1 MISSNNSGLLFPIFI
16 QPSIKIFMELLKKM
30 FQFDTL
36 SLIFVALILLG
47 VIPNIFYSSGY
58 LPHIKRKMHYQLH
71 YFAFIFSMLG
81 VVVSANA
88 LVFLFFWEVMSLT
101 SWQLILTEVE
111 DTSTIKA
118 ARFYFIMT
126 HFGFVFLLLFFLIVT
141 DGELDIS
148 FVDMKAIA
156 TNFTYPTM
164 LFFFLLLGFLSKAG
178 AVPLH
183 VWLPYA
189 HPAAPSPVS
198 ALMSGVMLKV
208 ALYGMF
214 RFLFDVLYP
223 WPLEW
228 GIVILSL
235 GALSSLV
242 GVLYALSEHDIKA
255 LLANHSIENI
265 GIILIGFGMGMIFDT
280 LGFHILS
287 TFSFIAALFHI
298 FNHMS
303 FKSLLFMSAGAVL
316 HQTHTKN
323 MEKYGG
329 LIKTMPVTA
338 LTFLIAAISI
348 SALPPSNGF
357 LSEWMI
363 FQSMLSSSHIDNIS
377 LKLAIPFAIFALAM
391 TGGLAIACFVKAYGI
406 TFLGLHRSTNAKHAH
421 EVNFLM
427 KSGMVLMAL
436 VVISLM
442 LFTPFYIEWFDKVLL
457 GLGHASVYAK
467 IFPDGMWHMHSVGIN
482 GGIVS
487 PLILLLSLFGVTT
500 LMMLAYKV
508 FGVKARVHNAWAC
521 GYKTSAKTQYTATGF
536 AGPIRRFFNW
546 LYKPDEHFIKQTI
559 AGHETKFSSSHY
571 EVHVKPL
578 FEKIFYESVAYTVNF
593 ISYWVYRLAHFEQT
607 RYAAMIF
614 NIMLTVLFS
623 YRVFS
628 HEFSWA
634 SFVLEFIVM
643 ITSIKILIIGDKK

>member
-1 MISSNNSGLLFPIFI
+1 MLSL
-16 QPSIKIFMELLKKM
+16 
-30 FQFDTL
+30 DTL
-36 SLIFVALILLG
+36 SLVFVGLIVLG
-47 VIPNIFYSSGY
+47 TIPNIFYSSGY
-58 LPHIKRKMHYQLH
+58 LPHIERKVHYQLH
-71 YFAFIFSMLG
+71 YYSFIVSMLG

-88 LVFLFFWEVMSLT
+88 LVFLFFWELMSLT
-101 SWQLILTEVE
+101 SWQLILTEVK
-111 DTSTIKA
+111 DKSTIKA

-141 DGELDIS
+141 DGDLS
-148 FVDMKAIA
+148 MGFVAMKEVAA
-156 TNFTYPTM
+156 GFAYTTL
-164 LFFFLLLGFLSKAG
+164 LFFFLVLGFLSKAG

-208 ALYGMF
+208 AIYGLF

-228 GIVILSL
+228 GIVILSI

-280 LGFHILS
+280 LGLYALS
-287 TFSFIAALFHI
+287 TFSFIAALFHT

-329 LIKTMPVTA
+329 LIKKMPVSA
-338 LTFLIAAISI
+338 FTFLIAAISI

-363 FQSMLSSSHIDNIS
+363 FQSMLSSSHIDVMA

-406 TFLGLHRSTNAKHAH
+406 TFLGLHRSTNAKHAK
-421 EVNFLM
+421 EVNLLM
-427 KSGMVLMAL
+427 KSGMIMMAL
-436 VVISLM
+436 VIFSLM
-442 LFTPFYIEWFDKVLL
+442 LFTPFYLQWFDKVLVE
-457 GLGHASVYAK
+457 LGHVSVYK
-467 IFPDGMWHMHSVGIN
+467 DIFPNGFWHMHSIGMN

-487 PLILLLSLFGVTT
+487 PIILLLSLLGVTV
-500 LMMLAYKV
+500 LMLVAYKL
-508 FGVKARVHNAWAC
+508 FGVKVRFCHTWAC
-521 GYKTSAKTQYTATGF
+521 GYNTGAKTQYSATGF

-546 LYKPDEHFIKQTI
+546 LYKADEHFTKQTI
-559 AGHETKFSSSHY
+559 AGHETKFISSDY

-578 FEKIFYESVAYTVNF
+578 FERIFYDSFGKVIAY

-614 NIMLTVLFS
+614 NIMLVVLFS

-634 SFVLEFIVM
+634 TFILEFFVM
-643 ITSIKILIIGDKK
+643 LISVKILIIGDKK

>member
-1 MISSNNSGLLFPIFI
+1 
-16 QPSIKIFMELLKKM
+16 M

-36 SLIFVALILLG
+36 SMIFIALILLG
-47 VIPNIFYSSGY
+47 VIPNLFYSSGY
-58 LPHIKRKMHYQLH
+58 LPHIDRKVHYLLH
-71 YFAFIFSMLG
+71 YFAFIGSMLG

-88 LVFLFFWEVMSLT
+88 LMFLFFWELMSLT
-101 SWQLILTEVE
+101 SWQLILTEVK
-111 DTSTIKA
+111 DKNTISA
-118 ARFYFIMT
+118 ARFYFLMT
-126 HFGFVFLLLFFLIVT
+126 HFGFIFLLLFFLIVT
-141 DGELDIS
+141 NGNLDVG
-148 FVDMKAIA
+148 FAEMKNIA
-156 TNFTYPTM
+156 SGFMYPTV
-164 LFFFLLLGFLSKAG
+164 LFFFLVLGFLSKAG

-208 ALYGMF
+208 AIYGMF

-228 GIVILSL
+228 GIVILVIGS
-235 GALSSLV
+235 LSSII

-265 GIILIGFGMGMIFDT
+265 GIILIGFGMGMIFDS
-280 LGFHILS
+280 LNLKVLS
-287 TFSFIAALFHI
+287 TFSFIAALFHT

-303 FKSLLFMSAGAVL
+303 FKSLLFMGAGSVL

-323 MEKYGG
+323 IEKYGG
-329 LIKTMPVTA
+329 LIKTMPITA
-338 LTFLIAAISI
+338 LTFLLASISI

-363 FQSMLSSSHIDNIS
+363 FQSMLGSSHIDNMP
-377 LKLAIPFAIFALAM
+377 LKLAIPFAVFALAV

-427 KSGMVLMAL
+427 TAGMILMSL

-442 LFTPFYIEWFDKVLL
+442 LFTPFYIGWFDEALA
-457 GLGHASVYAK
+457 GLGKVSVYAK
-467 IFPDGMWHMHSVGIN
+467 IFPSGIWNMHSVSVH

-487 PLILLLSLFGVTT
+487 PLVLLASLTGVTAL
-500 LMMLAYKV
+500 LMFGYKAMK
-508 FGVKARVHNAWAC
+508 VKERVHNTWGC
-521 GYKTSAKTQYTATGF
+521 GYKTGAKTQYSATGF

-546 LYKPDEHFIKQTI
+546 LYKPDEHFTKQTI
-559 AGHETKFSSSHY
+559 AGHQSKFSDSYY

-578 FEKIFYESVAYTVNF
+578 FETSLYTSVAKAANF
-593 ISYWVYRLAHFEQT
+593 ISYWVYRLAHFEQI
-607 RYAAMIF
+607 RYTAMIF
-614 NIMLTVLFS
+614 NLMLLVLFS
-623 YRVFS
+623 YRIFS

-634 SFVLEFIVM
+634 TFALESVIMM
-643 ITSIKILIIGDKK
+643 ISIKVFIIGDKK

>member
-1 MISSNNSGLLFPIFI
+1 
-16 QPSIKIFMELLKKM
+16 M

-36 SLIFVALILLG
+36 SLVFTALILLG
-47 VIPNIFYSSGY
+47 TIPNLFYSHGY
-58 LPHIKRKMHYQLH
+58 LSHIKRKAHYQIH
-71 YFAFIFSMLG
+71 YISFILSMIG

-88 LVFLFFWEVMSLT
+88 LMFLLFWELMSLT
-101 SWQLILTEVE
+101 SWQLILTETKDKE
-111 DTSTIKA
+111 TMQA

-126 HFGFVFLLLFFLIVT
+126 HFGFVFLLLFFLIST
-141 DGELDIS
+141 DGNLEIS
-148 FVDMKAIA
+148 FDSMHTVVSSFA
-156 TNFTYPTM
+156 YPTL
-164 LFFFLLLGFLSKAG
+164 LFFFIVFGFLSKAG

-189 HPAAPSPVS
+189 HPQAPSPVS

-208 ALYGMF
+208 AIYGLF

-228 GIVILSL
+228 GVLILVIGS
-235 GALSSLV
+235 LSSLI

-265 GIILIGFGMGMIFDT
+265 GIILIGFGMGMIFDSMG
-280 LGFHILS
+280 LKVLS
-287 TFSFIAALFHI
+287 SFAFIAALFHT

-303 FKSLLFMSAGAVL
+303 FKSLLFMGAGAVL

-323 MEKYGG
+323 IEKYGG
-329 LIKTMPVTA
+329 LIKSMPITA
-338 LTFLIAAISI
+338 ITFLLASVSI
-348 SALPPSNGF
+348 SALPPTNGF

-363 FQSMLSSSHIDNIS
+363 FQSMLGSSHLDNTS

-406 TFLGLHRSTNAKHAH
+406 TFLGLHRSDNAKHSH
-421 EVNFLM
+421 EVNRWMSTGMILM
-427 KSGMVLMAL
+427 SI

-442 LFTPFYIEWFDKVLL
+442 LFTPFYISYFDKFLVDA
-457 GLGHASVYAK
+457 GHLSIYMK
-467 IFPDGMWHMHSVGIN
+467 IFPDSIWHMHSVDIH

-487 PLILLLSLFGVTT
+487 PLILLVSLIGVTLL
-500 LMMLAYKV
+500 LMIGYKSLN
-508 FGVKARVHNAWAC
+508 VKERIHRTWSC
-521 GYKTSAKTQYTATGF
+521 GYHTSSRTQYSATGF
-536 AGPIRRFFNW
+536 AGPIRRFFGW
-546 LYKPDEHFIKQTI
+546 LYKADEHFDKKTI
-559 AGHETKFSSSHY
+559 SGHSSKFSDSNY

-578 FEKIFYESVAYTVNF
+578 FETTLYDSVGKIVNF
-593 ISYWVYRLAHFEQT
+593 ISYWIYRLSHFEQT

-614 NIMLTVLFS
+614 NLMLSVLFS
-623 YRVFS
+623 YRIFA

-634 SFVLEFIVM
+634 TLVLEGTVM
-643 ITSIKILIIGDKK
+643 LISIKILIIGDKK

>member
-1 MISSNNSGLLFPIFI
+1 
-16 QPSIKIFMELLKKM
+16 M

-36 SLIFVALILLG
+36 SLVFVALILLG
-47 VIPNIFYSSGY
+47 AVPNLFYSSGY
-58 LPHIKRKMHYQLH
+58 LPHIERKVHYQLH
-71 YFAFIFSMLG
+71 YFSFIISMLG

-101 SWQLILTEVE
+101 SWQLILTEGKE
-111 DTSTIKA
+111 KKTQDA
-118 ARFYFIMT
+118 AKFYFFMT

-141 DGELDIS
+141 DGDLEIGFDA
-148 FVDMKAIA
+148 MHGIA
-156 TNFTYPTM
+156 AAFAYPTL
-164 LFFFLLLGFLSKAG
+164 LFFFMILGFLSKAG

-189 HPAAPSPVS
+189 HPEAPSPVS

-208 ALYGMF
+208 AIYGLF

-228 GIVILSL
+228 GVFILVIGS
-235 GALSSLV
+235 LSSLI

-265 GIILIGFGMGMIFDT
+265 GIILIGFGMGMIFDSMG
-280 LGFHILS
+280 LKVLS
-287 TFSFIAALFHI
+287 SFAFIAALFHT

-303 FKSLLFMSAGAVL
+303 FKSLLFMGAGSVL

-323 MEKYGG
+323 IEKYGG
-329 LIKTMPVTA
+329 LIKSMPVPA
-338 LTFLIAAISI
+338 LTFLLASISI

-363 FQSMLSSSHIDNIS
+363 FQSMLGSSHLDNIS

-406 TFLGLHRSTNAKHAH
+406 TFLGLHRSSNAKHAH

-427 KSGMVLMAL
+427 RAGMVMMAA
-436 VVISLM
+436 VVLSLM
-442 LFTPFYIEWFDKVLL
+442 LFAPFYLNWFDKVLS
-457 GLGHASVYAK
+457 GLGHLSVYDK
-467 IFPDGMWHMHSVGIN
+467 IFPDGIWQLHSVGFN
-482 GGIVS
+482 GGVVS
-487 PLILLLSLFGVTT
+487 PLILLLALLGVTAL
-500 LMMLAYKV
+500 LMFAYKSLK
-508 FGVKARVHNAWAC
+508 VKERMHHTWAC
-521 GYKTSAKTQYTATGF
+521 GYKTSARTQYSATGF
-536 AGPIRRFFNW
+536 AGPIRRFFGW
-546 LYKPDEHFIKQTI
+546 LYKPDEHFSKETI
-559 AGHETKFSSSHY
+559 AGHQSKFSDSHY

-578 FEKIFYESVAYTVNF
+578 FETTLYTSVGKAANF
-593 ISYWVYRLAHFEQT
+593 ISYWVYRLSHFEQT

-614 NIMLTVLFS
+614 NLMLTVLFS
-623 YRVFS
+623 YRIFA
-628 HEFSWA
+628 HDFSWA
-634 SFVLEFIVM
+634 TLVLEGVVM
-643 ITSIKILIIGDKK
+643 IISIKVLIIGDRK

>member
-1 MISSNNSGLLFPIFI
+1 
-16 QPSIKIFMELLKKM
+16 M

-36 SLIFVALILLG
+36 SLVFTALILLG
-47 VIPNIFYSSGY
+47 AVPNLFYSTGY
-58 LPHIKRKMHYQLH
+58 LPHIERKVHYQLH
-71 YFAFIFSMLG
+71 YFTFILSMLG

-88 LVFLFFWEVMSLT
+88 LVFLLFWELMSLT
-101 SWQLILTEVE
+101 SWQLILTEAKE
-111 DTSTIKA
+111 KKTMDA

-141 DGELDIS
+141 DGDLEIGFAS
-148 FVDMKAIA
+148 MHGIA
-156 TNFTYPTM
+156 EKFAYPTL
-164 LFFFLLLGFLSKAG
+164 LFFFMILGFLSKAG

-189 HPAAPSPVS
+189 HPEAPSPVS

-208 ALYGMF
+208 AIYGMF

-228 GIVILSL
+228 GIVILVIGSV
-235 GALSSLV
+235 SSLV

-265 GIILIGFGMGMIFDT
+265 GIILIGFGMGMIFDSMN
-280 LGFHILS
+280 LKVLS
-287 TFSFIAALFHI
+287 SFSFIAALFHT

-303 FKSLLFMSAGAVL
+303 FKSLLFMGAGSVL

-323 MEKYGG
+323 IEKYGG
-329 LIKTMPVTA
+329 LIKAMPVTA
-338 LTFLIAAISI
+338 LTFLLASISI

-363 FQSMLSSSHIDNIS
+363 FQSMLGSSSLDNTS

-406 TFLGLHRSTNAKHAH
+406 TFLGLHRSSNAKHAH

-427 KSGMVLMAL
+427 RSGLVLMAM
-436 VVISLM
+436 VVLSLM
-442 LFTPFYIEWFDKVLL
+442 LFTPFYIGWFDTALL
-457 GLGHASVYAK
+457 ELGHLSVYSK
-467 IFPDGMWHMHSVGIN
+467 IFPEGIWQMHSVAVH
-482 GGIVS
+482 GGVVS
-487 PLILLLSLFGVTT
+487 PLILLISLIGIT
-500 LMMLAYKV
+500 LLLMFAYKV
-508 FGVKARVHNAWAC
+508 LKVKERVHHSWAC
-521 GYKTSAKTQYTATGF
+521 GYRTSAKTQYSATGF

-546 LYKPDEHFIKQTI
+546 LYKPDEHFCKETL
-559 AGHETKFSSSHY
+559 AGHESKFSSSNY

-578 FEKIFYESVAYTVNF
+578 FEKTLYNSVSRTVNML
-593 ISYWVYRLAHFEQT
+593 SYWVYRLSHFEQT

-614 NIMLTVLFS
+614 NLMLTVLFS
-623 YRVFS
+623 YRIFA

-634 SFVLEFIVM
+634 TFVLEGIVM
-643 ITSIKILIIGDKK
+643 IISVKVLIIGDKK

>member
-1 MISSNNSGLLFPIFI
+1 
-16 QPSIKIFMELLKKM
+16 M

-36 SLIFVALILLG
+36 SLVFVALIVLG
-47 VIPNIFYSSGY
+47 AVPNLFYSSGY
-58 LPHIKRKMHYQLH
+58 LPHIERKAHYQLH
-71 YFAFIFSMLG
+71 YFTFILSMLG

-88 LVFLFFWEVMSLT
+88 LAFLLFWELMSLT
-101 SWQLILTEVE
+101 SWQLILTEAKE
-111 DTSTIKA
+111 KKTIDA
-118 ARFYFIMT
+118 AKFYFIMT

-141 DGELDIS
+141 DGDLETGFAS
-148 FVDMKAIA
+148 MHGIA
-156 TNFTYPTM
+156 AKFTYPTL
-164 LFFFLLLGFLSKAG
+164 LFFFMLLGFLSKAG

-189 HPAAPSPVS
+189 HPEAPSPVS

-208 ALYGMF
+208 AIYGMF

-228 GIVILSL
+228 GIVILVIGS
-235 GALSSLV
+235 LSSLI

-265 GIILIGFGMGMIFDT
+265 GIILIGFGMGMIFDSMH
-280 LGFHILS
+280 LKVLS
-287 TFSFIAALFHI
+287 SFAFIAALFHT

-303 FKSLLFMSAGAVL
+303 FKSLLFMGAGSVL

-323 MEKYGG
+323 IEKYGG
-329 LIKTMPVTA
+329 LIKAMPVTA
-338 LTFLIAAISI
+338 LTFLIASVSI

-363 FQSMLSSSHIDNIS
+363 FQSMLGSSHLDDTS

-427 KSGMVLMAL
+427 RTGMLLMTAVVL
-436 VVISLM
+436 SLM
-442 LFTPFYIEWFDKVLL
+442 LFTPFYIGWFDEVLK
-457 GLGHASVYAK
+457 GLGHLSVYAK
-467 IFPDGMWHMHSVGIN
+467 IFPDTVWNMHSVAVH
-482 GGIVS
+482 GGVVS
-487 PLILLLSLFGVTT
+487 PLVLLGALLGVTAL
-500 LMMLAYKV
+500 LMFAYKALK
-508 FGVKARVHNAWAC
+508 VKERIHHTWGC
-521 GYKTSAKTQYTATGF
+521 GYRTSAKTQYTATGF

-546 LYKPDEHFIKQTI
+546 LYKPEEHLCKETL
-559 AGHETKFSSSHY
+559 AGHESKFSSSHY

-578 FEKIFYESVAYTVNF
+578 FETSLYDSVGKAANVL
-593 ISYWVYRLAHFEQT
+593 SYWVYRLSHFEQT

-614 NIMLTVLFS
+614 NLVLTVLFS
-623 YRVFS
+623 YRIFA

-634 SFVLEFIVM
+634 TFVLEGVVM
-643 ITSIKILIIGDKK
+643 IISIKVLIIGDKK

>member
-1 MISSNNSGLLFPIFI
+1 
-16 QPSIKIFMELLKKM
+16 M
-30 FQFDTL
+30 FVFDTL
-36 SLIFVALILLG
+36 SLVFVALILLG
-47 VIPNIFYSSGY
+47 TIPNLFYSSGY
-58 LPHIKRKMHYQLH
+58 LPHIERKMHYQLH
-71 YFAFIFSMLG
+71 YFAFIISMLG

-88 LVFLFFWEVMSLT
+88 LVFLFFWELMSLT
-101 SWQLILTEVE
+101 SWQLILTEPK
-111 DTSTIKA
+111 DKATIKA

-126 HFGFVFLLLFFLIVT
+126 HFGFLFLLLFFLIVT
-141 DGELDIS
+141 DGDLEIS
-148 FVDMKAIA
+148 FASMKLIA
-156 TNFTYPTM
+156 SHFAYPTL

-189 HPAAPSPVS
+189 HPQAPSPVS

-208 ALYGMF
+208 AIYGMF

-228 GIVILSL
+228 GIVILTL

-280 LGFHILS
+280 LGLHTLS
-287 TFSFIAALFHI
+287 TFAFIAALFHT

-303 FKSLLFMSAGAVL
+303 FKSLLFMGAGSVL

-329 LIKTMPVTA
+329 LIKAMPVTA

-427 KSGMVLMAL
+427 KSGMVLMTF
-436 VVISLM
+436 VVLSLM
-442 LFTPFYIEWFDKVLL
+442 LFTPYYMEWFDKVFV
-457 GLGHASVYAK
+457 GLGRASIYAD
-467 IFPDGMWHMHSVGIN
+467 IFPNGIWNMHSVGMN

-487 PLILLLSLFGVTT
+487 PLVLLFSLVGVTT
-500 LMMLAYKV
+500 LMMFAYKV
-508 FGVKARVHNAWAC
+508 FGIKTRLHNSWAC
-521 GYKTSAKTQYTATGF
+521 GYKTSQKTQYSATGF
-536 AGPIRRFFNW
+536 AGPIRRFFSW
-546 LYKPDEHFIKQTI
+546 LYKPDEHFEKQTI
-559 AGHETKFSSSHY
+559 AGHETKFDASHY

-578 FEKIFYESVAYTVNF
+578 FEKVFYISVAKAVNY

-614 NIMLTVLFS
+614 NIMLVVLFS
-623 YRVFS
+623 YRIFS

-634 SFVLEFIVM
+634 TFVLEFFVM
-643 ITSIKILIIGDKK
+643 MISVKILIIGDKK

>member
-1 MISSNNSGLLFPIFI
+1 
-16 QPSIKIFMELLKKM
+16 M

-36 SLIFVALILLG
+36 SLVFVVLIVLG
-47 VIPNIFYSSGY
+47 SIPNLFYSTGY
-58 LPHIKRKMHYQLH
+58 LPHIERKAHYQLH
-71 YFAFIFSMLG
+71 YFAFIISMLG

-88 LVFLFFWEVMSLT
+88 LVFLLFWELMSLS
-101 SWQLILTEVE
+101 SWQLILTEGKE
-111 DTSTIKA
+111 KKTLDA
-118 ARFYFIMT
+118 AKFYFFMT

-141 DGELDIS
+141 DGDLELG
-148 FVDMKAIA
+148 FAAMHGIA
-156 TNFTYPTM
+156 AKFAYPTL
-164 LFFFLLLGFLSKAG
+164 LFFFMILGFLSKAG

-189 HPAAPSPVS
+189 HPEAPSPVS

-208 ALYGMF
+208 AIYGLF

-228 GIVILSL
+228 GVLILVIGS
-235 GALSSLV
+235 LSSLI

-265 GIILIGFGMGMIFDT
+265 GIILIGFGMGMIFDSMG
-280 LGFHILS
+280 LKVLS
-287 TFSFIAALFHI
+287 SFAFIAALFHT

-303 FKSLLFMSAGAVL
+303 FKSLLFMGAGSVL

-323 MEKYGG
+323 IEKYGG
-329 LIKTMPVTA
+329 LIKSMPVTA
-338 LTFLIAAISI
+338 LTFLLASVSI

-363 FQSMLSSSHIDNIS
+363 FQSMLGSSHLDNIS

-427 KSGMVLMAL
+427 RAGMVLMA
-436 VVISLM
+436 VVVLSLM
-442 LFTPFYIEWFDKVLL
+442 LFTPFYIGWFDKVLS
-457 GLGHASVYAK
+457 GLGHLSVYDN
-467 IFPDGMWHMHSVGIN
+467 IFPDGIWQMHSVGFN
-482 GGIVS
+482 GGVVS
-487 PLILLLSLFGVTT
+487 PLILLIALLGITAL
-500 LMMLAYKV
+500 LMFAYKSLK
-508 FGVKARVHNAWAC
+508 VKERIHRTWAC
-521 GYKTSAKTQYTATGF
+521 GYNTSARTQYSATGF
-536 AGPIRRFFNW
+536 AGPIRRFFGW
-546 LYKPDEHFIKQTI
+546 LYKPDEHFSKENI
-559 AGHETKFSSSHY
+559 AGHQSKFSDSHY

-578 FEKIFYESVAYTVNF
+578 FETTLYTSVAKAANF
-593 ISYWVYRLAHFEQT
+593 ISYWVYRLSHFEQT

-614 NIMLTVLFS
+614 NLMLTVLFS
-623 YRVFS
+623 YRIFA
-628 HEFSWA
+628 HDFSWA
-634 SFVLEFIVM
+634 TLVLEGVVM
-643 ITSIKILIIGDKK
+643 VISIKVLIIGDRK